1 MSKTEKLNE
10 EQVFK
15 QELDDDELEAVA
27 GGAEGTG
34 DPNNCNNAH
43 RRDIYG
49 GDGFPNCA
57 ATVED
62 GSHCNTNDAC
72 VYFSVRYKGMKD
84 EDCKKSWR

>member
-15 QELDDDELEAVA
+15 QEVSDDELEAVA
-27 GGAEGTG
+27 GGAPGTG
-34 DPNNCNNAH
+34 DKNNCNNAH

-49 GDGFPNCA
+49 GAGFPNCA

-62 GSHCNTNDAC
+62 GSLCNTNDAC
-72 VYFSVRYKGMKD
+72 LYLSVRYKGMT
-84 EDCKKSWR
+84 DCTKAHA